1 MFTFALTNPKSK
13 RKERKKGM
21 SKSADLVQMR
31 LELRAKF
38 RQEYGSVT
46 AFCRERGISPEWLR
60 LVFAGRYEEYDLL
73 IEAAEFLS
81 RYKAEKQAQ
90 RLQKQRYFAEKVA
103 SLPLKFKTI

>member
-103 SLPLKFKTI
+103 NLPL

>member
-1 MFTFALTNPKSK
+1 MTKFT
-13 RKERKKGM
+13 
-21 SKSADLVQMR
+21 DLVQLR

-38 RQEYGSVT
+38 RQEYGSVA

-103 SLPLKFKTI
+103 NLPL

>member
-1 MFTFALTNPKSK
+1 
-13 RKERKKGM
+13 M
-21 SKSADLVQMR
+21 SKPTDLVQLR

-46 AFCRERGISPEWLR
+46 AFCRQRGISPEWLR
-60 LVFAGRYEEYDLL
+60 LVFAGRYEGYDLL

-81 RYKAEKQAQ
+81 RYKAEKLAQ

-103 SLPLKFKTI
+103 NLPL

>member
-1 MFTFALTNPKSK
+1 MHTFALSIHKSK

-21 SKSADLVQMR
+21 TKSADIVQLRM
-31 LELRAKF
+31 ELRAKF

-60 LVFAGRYEEYDLL
+60 LVFAGRYEGYDLL
-73 IEAAEFLS
+73 VEAAEFLS
-81 RYKAEKQAQ
+81 RYKEEKQAQ

-103 SLPLKFKTI
+103 NLPL